1 MNIFFVEIGILNTAI
16 VIAVVS
22 TLLAIAVLRPFAL
35 SVNLTDSPNKR
46 KKHKGL
52 IPLIGGLGMFFGF
65 LISVII
71 TPIDLIQIKFFLLS
85 SFIIVIVGA
94 LDDHHDMAVRYRFFF
109 QIMAA
114 LIISLLAGINIETLG
129 NIFSPRE
136 ELILNSGSLIVT
148 IVAIIVAINAL
159 NMSDGI
165 HGLAGCTSLCTFLS
179 LAYFSHISGNQ
190 EGLIIA
196 SLMCAVILPFLFY
209 NLNIGNL
216 SEKRIFMGDAGSMFI
231 GLVISWLLINLSQGE
246 DRIFAPVTALWLF
259 AFPIIEISTT
269 TFRRISSKKSIFM
282 PDLNHAHHI
291 LIRLGFGQKSTLI
304 ILILFSL
311 FLSVIGILGE
321 LYRADERVMFLGFI
335 LIFLMYIFSCKL
347 ALRYLK

>member
-1 MNIFFVEIGILNTAI
+1 MNIPLLPMCVASIATFIAIL
-16 VIAVVS
+16 
-22 TLLAIAVLRPFAL
+22 LLRPFAISIDL
-35 SVNLTDSPNKR
+35 VDRPNSR
-46 KKHKGL
+46 KKHSGS
-52 IPLIGGLGMFFGF
+52 IPLIGGISMFLGITIT
-65 LISVII
+65 ISVLSF
-71 TPIDLIQIKFFLLS
+71 DLNQYDFFFLASL
-85 SFIIVIVGA
+85 IIVMIGV
-94 LDDHHDMAVRYRFFF
+94 LDDHLNISVTYRLVF
-109 QIMAA
+109 QILAA
-114 LIISLLAGINIETLG
+114 IIIVTVGDSSLESLG
-129 NIFSPRE
+129 NLLGSGDIF
-136 ELILNSGSLIVT
+136 LNKWAQFIAVIA
-148 IVAIIVAINAL
+148 IVAGMNAI

-165 HGLAGCTSLCTFLS
+165 HGLAGGTSLVTFLAILYLS
-179 LAYFSHISGNQ
+179 IGGVFDKYI
-190 EGLIIA
+190 LIVF
-196 SLMCAVILPFLFY
+196 LFCAVLPIFLIH
-209 NLNIGNL
+209 NLCIGI
-216 SEKRIFMGDAGSMFI
+216 SEKNRIFMGDAGSMFI

-246 DRIFAPVTALWLF
+246 DRIFSPVTALWLF

>member
-1 MNIFFVEIGILNTAI
+1 MNIPILPILIASITTFI
-16 VIAVVS
+16 VIF
-22 TLLAIAVLRPFAL
+22 LLRPFAISINL
-35 SVNLTDSPNKR
+35 LDNPSSRKPHTGSV
-46 KKHKGL
+46 
-52 IPLIGGLGMFFGF
+52 PLIGGIAMFFGVMV
-65 LISVII
+65 SII
-71 TPIDLIQIKFFLLS
+71 VSAYDLNQYGYFLLAS
-85 SFIIVIVGA
+85 LITVMIGV
-94 LDDHHDMAVRYRFFF
+94 LDDHRNISVSLRLLF
-109 QIMAA
+109 QIVVA
-114 LIISLLAGINIETLG
+114 LILVTVGDSSIESLG
-129 NIFSPRE
+129 NLFGSKEIV
-136 ELILNSGSLIVT
+136 LNKWAYFVSVI
-148 IVAIIVAINAL
+148 AIISGMNAI

-165 HGLAGCTSLCTFLS
+165 HGLAGGTSLITFLAILYLS
-179 LAYFSHISGNQ
+179 IGGVFDKYI
-190 EGLIIA
+190 LIVF
-196 SLMCAVILPFLFY
+196 LFCAVLPVFLIH
-209 NLNIGNL
+209 NLCIGI
-216 SEKRIFMGDAGSMFI
+216 SEKNRIFMGDAGSMFI

-246 DRIFAPVTALWLF
+246 DRIFSPVTALWLF